1 MKSKGFLLLKA
12 IIAMMDGLIL
22 VLIPASFM
30 NMISVTLSPSGLFC
44 ARLLGACLAG
54 IGFICWHYRNSTQ
67 KELRGLLL
75 GLFIIDIFGF
85 VITLKAQV
93 DGMMNPYGW
102 ILVTVWFLL
111 ALGLGYLRFFMK
123 K

>member
-1 MKSKGFLLLKA
+1 MPDSWEHVWQES
-12 IIAMMDGLIL
+12 
-22 VLIPASFM
+22 VLS
-30 NMISVTLSPSGLFC
+30 
-44 ARLLGACLAG
+44 AG
-54 IGFICWHYRNSTQ
+54 IFVTVHK

-75 GLFIIDIFGF
+75 GLFITDIFGF

-102 ILVTVWFLL
+102 ILVAVWFLL